1 MKPPLVGMLP
11 PLKICPCVVQINL
24 CPVGMVFLNFYYSKL
39 FSGKVLYKEINCA
52 TEAKKNASCM
62 AQSNQHGHFSTLPI
76 LSSLPPLKMN
86 EEAV

>member
-1 MKPPLVGMLP
+1 MKLLLVGMLP

-52 TEAKKNASCM
+52 TEAKKCILYGSK
-62 AQSNQHGHFSTLPI
+62 QSAWSFFYSTHSQFLAT
-76 LSSLPPLKMN
+76 LKN
-86 EEAV
+86 E